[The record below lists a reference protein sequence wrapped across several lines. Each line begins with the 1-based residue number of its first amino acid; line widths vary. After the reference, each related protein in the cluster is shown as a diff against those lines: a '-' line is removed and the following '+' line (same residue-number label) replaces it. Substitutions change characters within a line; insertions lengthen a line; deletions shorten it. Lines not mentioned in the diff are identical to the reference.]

1 MRRLYYL
8 TNKGF
13 DICLAF
19 RSYLVVIHGPRRPA
33 QPGRGGGGGRH
44 RGGGGGRGSRGG
56 GGVVEVGGGHGGR
69 VGGAVG
75 RCRRRRVVV
84 RCRSGG
90 RRLQVVRPGGGTCVT
105 SGEFQTFRYTWKS

>member
-1 MRRLYYL
+1 M
-8 TNKGF
+8 
-13 DICLAF
+13 
-19 RSYLVVIHGPRRPA
+19 VIHGPRRPA
-33 QPGRGGGGGRH
+33 QPGRGRGGGRH

-84 RCRSGG
+84 RGRSGG
-90 RRLQVVRPGGGTCVT
+90 RRLQVVRPGEGTCVT
-105 SGEFQTFRYTWKS
+105 SGEFQAFRYTWKS